1 MVLVIMTVI
10 IAGERSGVG
19 KTTITLSILSFLAK
33 NNLKTQS
40 FKVGP
45 DYIDPMF
52 HSKITRRS
60 CRNLDPILT
69 SENYVKCCYNYHLNQ
84 VDYAIIEGVMG
95 LFDGVFLPDFI
106 NTNKD
111 QSINDYGSTAHV
123 ARLLNLPV
131 ILVVDCSKL
140 SNSVAAIIHGFNTFD
155 PQVKIIG
162 VILNKVGSD
171 RHLKLLE
178 NALKSLNI
186 KIIGVFKR
194 QDNIT
199 IGDRHLGLIPTEE
212 ISNFQNIVD
221 QLAILAQNCLNWD
234 ILLPLLKTNSVAN
247 LSCQFQSENTQE
259 RCLYYLKDQQ
269 EKSLY
274 FPSLKPIKIAVAK
287 DKAFNFYYQ
296 DNLDLLQA
304 MGAELIEFSPLVDQT
319 LPNDLKGLY
328 LGGGFPEIFAQQ
340 LTENITLKQQLKTLI
355 NQGLPT
361 YAECGGLMY
370 LGENL
375 IDFDGKNYEMLG
387 VLPFTSQMG
396 KKLTL
401 GYRQG
406 TCLEDSIFM
415 AKNQQIWGHEFH
427 RSTIITNNEKPLLK
441 LQNLYDHDL
450 INEGWYDQNIHASYL
465 HTHWGENLNFVQ
477 RWLNFCSGRENR
489 NLKNE
494 PNLR

>member
-111 QSINDYGSTAHV
+111 QSINDYGSTAHL

-287 DKAFNFYYQ
+287 DQAFNFYYQ

-370 LGENL
+370 LCDR
-375 IDFDGKNYEMLG
+375 IVDFEDKSFPMVNIF
-387 VLPFTSQMG
+387 PTAAKMG
-396 KKLTL
+396 KRLTL
-401 GYRQG
+401 GYRRAIA
-406 TCLEDSIFM
+406 LENSPLVNKGD
-415 AKNQQIWGHEFH
+415 QVWGHEFH
-427 RSTIITNNEKPLLK
+427 RSSLTENCDRPLYS
-441 LQNLYDHDL
+441 LQGYESHLQYPY
-450 INEGWYDQNIHASYL
+450 EGWQRYQVHASYTHL
-465 HTHWGENLNFVQ
+465 HFGAQTHLLNRFLMSCHSQ
-477 RWLNFCSGRENR
+477 YSYSQQLE
-489 NLKNE
+489 
-494 PNLR
+494 